1 MIHHFCRVPLWE
13 AGRKLT
19 AVAAGREP
27 AELVIRNARLVN
39 VCTGEI
45 QEGIGVAVALGRI
58 ALVGTLPE
66 GCIGPDTQ
74 VIQADGSLIA
84 PGFLDGHIH
93 VESSMLSVG
102 EYARAVIPHGTV
114 GIYTDPHEI
123 CNVLGMDGVRLMIAD
138 SRRAPL
144 KTMFT
149 VPSCVPAVPGFEDTG
164 AAIGP
169 EDIREMMT
177 WDEVVGLGE
186 MMNYPGVVS
195 GAALPHDE
203 MAETLKADKVVTG
216 HWAAQDTGP
225 ALSAYIAAGARCC
238 HESTRAEDA
247 LAKMRLGMYAQL
259 REGSAWR
266 DLHEVAKAVTEHK
279 VDTRFAN
286 LVSDDA
292 HPNTLISQGHLDHI
306 LRRAVEEGIDPVAAI
321 QMVTINCAAC
331 FRMDHELGSITPG
344 KCADIVFLED
354 LRDFRVTRTIID
366 GAVVAEDGRLLR
378 DIPPMAYPDWAT
390 GPLHVGETI
399 TAETFRVPAPV
410 GSGETVSA
418 RAIEIIPA
426 RVGNCERVVTLPVHG
441 GAVAGDLEQD
451 VLKAF
456 VFERHKATGRH
467 GAGFVK
473 GFGIRRGALA
483 QTVAHD
489 AHNLIVIGANDADM
503 ALAANTLIR
512 CGGGLCAVLDG
523 EVLGLVPLPV
533 AGLMND
539 SPVEEMA
546 ARVEKLE
553 RAWEAMGCT
562 CVSPFMTMASLS
574 LACIPELRLTN
585 RGLVD
590 CRSFEMKELFVE

>member
-306 LRRAVEEGIDPVAAI
+306 LRRAVEEGIDPVTAI

-503 ALAANTLIR
+503 ALAANTLIQ